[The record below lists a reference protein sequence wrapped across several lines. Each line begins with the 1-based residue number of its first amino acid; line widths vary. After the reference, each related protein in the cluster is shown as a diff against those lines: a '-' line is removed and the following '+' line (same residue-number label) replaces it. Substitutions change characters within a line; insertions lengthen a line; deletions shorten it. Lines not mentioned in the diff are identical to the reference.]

1 MWKIDRETIYKEQL
15 NVSILKIVILFYN
28 GQYVLNLL

>member
-1 MWKIDRETIYKEQL
+1 MDRETIYKEQL
-15 NVSILKIVILFYN
+15 NVSILTIVILFYN